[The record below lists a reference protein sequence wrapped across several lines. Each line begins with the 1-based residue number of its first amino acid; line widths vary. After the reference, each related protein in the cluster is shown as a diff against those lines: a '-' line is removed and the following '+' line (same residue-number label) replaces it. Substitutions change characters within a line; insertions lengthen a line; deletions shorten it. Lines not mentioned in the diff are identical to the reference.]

1 MAHSDHATYL
11 DTYRL
16 DWSLGFIL
24 SPIERVDGRPLV
36 QVHMALLPYSVLPF
50 ASIHL
55 SHTLGLRT
63 PLSPMMSRYPA
74 SCLYRARPRGISPD
88 SRT

>member
-16 DWSLGFIL
+16 DWTLGSIL
-24 SPIERVDGRPLV
+24 SASSVDGRQLL
-36 QVHMALLPYSVLPF
+36 QDHIALLAYSVLPF

-55 SHTLGLRT
+55 SHALGPKT
-63 PLSPMMSRYPA
+63 PLSPMMSSLPP
-74 SCLYRARPRGISPD
+74 SGPVRA
-88 SRT
+88 